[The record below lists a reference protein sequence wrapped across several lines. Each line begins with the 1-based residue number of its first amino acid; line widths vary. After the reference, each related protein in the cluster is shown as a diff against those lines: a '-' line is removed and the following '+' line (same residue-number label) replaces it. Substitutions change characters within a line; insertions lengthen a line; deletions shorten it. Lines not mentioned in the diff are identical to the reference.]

1 MFELKDIKLRRSSWI
16 KAAGI
21 PKKLQG
27 WEYSDCKSVDPK
39 FLTTLSDWEAMVQ
52 EGKIINAIGQRS
64 CGRGVALYGEP
75 GNGKTTL
82 VATMIQNMMRTSSLD
97 IFALNDVRPCYFIT
111 YAGLLDLKGEM
122 MSDEIEESRAT
133 LYAGIMGECLD
144 ENRNVKVLVIDDVGR
159 EHGSSSGWNKNMLH
173 HVLRSRFNQ
182 GLPTIVTSNI
192 PLGKWKDFYGD
203 ATASFAHEAFVN
215 IDLQSIKGDLRR

>member
-27 WEYSDCKSVDPK
+27 WEYSDCKSVDLK

-173 HVLRSRFNQ
+173 HV
-182 GLPTIVTSNI
+182 
-192 PLGKWKDFYGD
+192 
-203 ATASFAHEAFVN
+203 
-215 IDLQSIKGDLRR
+215 